1 VKELMV
7 GEIAEFSKT
16 FTEKDVYL
24 FAGVTG
30 DFNPVHID
38 EHYAQKSVFRAR
50 VVHGMLTAALISAVL
65 GNKLPGPGAI
75 YVKQDIKYLAPVYI
89 GDTVTARVEIEEI
102 IYDRNRVRLITRCF
116 KDDGTMVLD
125 GEAIVIPGQ

>member
-1 VKELMV
+1 
-7 GEIAEFSKT
+7 
-16 FTEKDVYL
+16 
-24 FAGVTG
+24 
-30 DFNPVHID
+30 VHID

-50 VVHGMLTAALISAVL
+50 VVHGIVVHGMLTAALISAVL

-75 YVKQDIKYLAPVYI
+75 YVKQDIKFLAPVYI

-102 IYDRNRVRLITRCF
+102 IYDRNRVRLKTRCF